1 MKSSSFELCSKL
13 FSSVCKLPVVS
24 IKLNYPGFFTTFQF
38 ALFHFILFLW
48 SVILSCEF
56 TLSKGKNFEET
67 LRFLRC
73 VFCVALRRYITI
85 LLHLHSYEIK
95 LPFFWQILLEIK
107 ILPLIFQM
115 LAFLGTLF
123 ILTIRIFEAL
133 PQTNH
138 SILRNAVT
146 E

>member
-1 MKSSSFELCSKL
+1 MKSSSFKLCSKL

-24 IKLNYPGFFTTFQF
+24 IKLNYPGFLR
-38 ALFHFILFLW
+38 LFNLLCFILYCFCE

-56 TLSKGKNFEET
+56 MLSKGKNFEEM
-67 LRFLRC
+67 LRLQP
-73 VFCVALRRYITI
+73 RRYITI

-123 ILTIRIFEAL
+123 ILTIRIF
-133 PQTNH
+133 
-138 SILRNAVT
+138 
-146 E
+146 

>member
-1 MKSSSFELCSKL
+1 MPEKQIWSRAVSNCAQSCFHLYANYQSFPSNWIILA
-13 FSSVCKLPVVS
+13 
-24 IKLNYPGFFTTFQF
+24 FFTTFQF

-56 TLSKGKNFEET
+56 MLSKGKNFEET
-67 LRFLRC
+67 LRLQP
-73 VFCVALRRYITI
+73 RRYITI

-123 ILTIRIFEAL
+123 ILTIRIF
-133 PQTNH
+133 
-138 SILRNAVT
+138 
-146 E
+146 